1 MVSLCKKK
9 SEKAS
14 MEKGGKTMRRILL
27 LSLLTVALVGAAP
40 GQGTG
45 KTQSDAEAPAQ
56 GTAKSQSDA
65 EIEKEILKIES
76 ERDQAREKGDN
87 ATLNRILADD
97 YFYIGVRGNVR
108 TKANRLDDYE
118 AGVIKVF
125 SVKKDNFMFKIY
137 GDTVLMTGRETSIT
151 QYRGKPNDKP
161 RQFTNVY
168 IKLDG
173 RWRLVFHQATTI
185 GEPW

>member
-1 MVSLCKKK
+1 MVFLCQKK
-9 SEKAS
+9 SEKPRWKRS
-14 MEKGGKTMRRILL
+14 EKTMRRILL
-27 LSLLTVALVGAAP
+27 LSLLTVALVGA
-40 GQGTG
+40 
-45 KTQSDAEAPAQ
+45 APAQ

-118 AGVIKVF
+118 AGLIKVF

>member
-1 MVSLCKKK
+1 MP
-9 SEKAS
+9 
-14 MEKGGKTMRRILL
+14 RILF
-27 LSLLTVALVGAAP
+27 LSVLTVALVGAAP
-40 GQGTG
+40 AQETG
-45 KTQSDAEAPAQ
+45 KSEKDAESRART
-56 GTAKSQSDA
+56 TAKSQSDA

-76 ERDQAREKGDN
+76 ERDEAREKGDN
-87 ATLNRILADD
+87 ATLDRILADD

-108 TKANRLDDYE
+108 TKANRLDDYN

-125 SVKKDNFMFKIY
+125 SVKKDNFIFKIY
-137 GDTVLMTGRETSIT
+137 GDTVLMSGRETSIT
-151 QYRGKPNDKP
+151 QYKGKPNDKP

-173 RWRLVFHQATTI
+173 RWRLVFHQATSI

>member
-1 MVSLCKKK
+1 
-9 SEKAS
+9 
-14 MEKGGKTMRRILL
+14 MRQIVL
-27 LSLLTVALVGAAP
+27 LSLLIVALIGAAP
-40 GQGTG
+40 AQGTG
-45 KTQSDAEAPAQ
+45 KTPADAEAPAQ
-56 GTAKSQSDA
+56 GTAKNQSDA

-118 AGVIKVF
+118 AGLIKVY
-125 SVKKDNFMFKIY
+125 SIKKDNFIFKIY
-137 GDTVLMTGRETSIT
+137 GDTVLMSGRETSIT
-151 QYRGKPNDKP
+151 QYRGQPNDKP

-173 RWRLVFHQATTI
+173 RWRLVFHQATPI
-185 GEPW
+185 LEPW